1 MTIQTGQNS
10 AGEATVVDIWV
21 DPVCPFAWLTSR
33 WLVEVAQVRPIS
45 VIVHIMSLAVL
56 NEDKDIDSGYR
67 QMLET
72 AWAPV
77 RVALAVEQQYG
88 AEKLAQ
94 FYTAIGTRIH
104 VQQEKD
110 REVAITAAL
119 AELGLPAELI
129 DAGRTDAA
137 DTALRESHH
146 AGMDPVGDEVGT
158 PVVRLNGKSMFG
170 PVITRAPK
178 GEAAGRMFDGFS
190 LVTEFDY
197 FYELKRSRDTPL
209 VFD

>member
-1 MTIQTGQNS
+1 MTNPANEHAQ
-10 AGEATVVDIWV
+10 VDIWV

-33 WLVEVAQVRPIS
+33 WLLEVEKVRP
-45 VIVHIMSLAVL
+45 VKVVVHLMSLAVL
-56 NEDKDIDSGYR
+56 NENKDIPADYR
-67 QMLET
+67 EMLAT

-88 AEKLAQ
+88 SEKLAE

-104 VQQEKD
+104 VQKEDRKD
-110 REVAITAAL
+110 AIVGAL
-119 AELGLPAELI
+119 ADLGLPAELI
-129 DAGRTDAA
+129 ELGDSDANDV
-137 DTALRESHH
+137 ALRESHH
-146 AGMDPVGDEVGT
+146 QGMDPVGDEVGT
-158 PVVRLNGKSMFG
+158 PVVRINGKSLFG

-178 GEAAGRMFDGFS
+178 GEAAGRLFDGFS

-197 FYELKRSRDTPL
+197 FYELKRSRDTDL